1 MMHMK
6 FPLGMTMSMR
16 VHMELGQAIVTG
28 AYDETP
34 LPSENELCE
43 QFGASRT
50 VIREAI
56 KLLTAKGLIF
66 TRQRFGTR
74 INPIGDWNLL
84 DPDVTTWLALRPPS
98 KRMCLEFAHMRLAIE
113 PVAASLA
120 ARCSDAKL
128 IGDIENQFSEMVRFQ
143 NKPNRLRE
151 ADVAF
156 HIAILRASES
166 DFFWRLKA
174 FIKAALEMSIG
185 VSQKAGGIS
194 LELHQD
200 LLEAIVGRRPDDA
213 EHRARLLLQNAIQ
226 MIESHMWD
234 LPSHGLSDEISR
246 SQTVVAALQHD

>member
-1 MMHMK
+1 MHMK
-6 FPLGMTMSMR
+6 FPLGTTMSMR

-74 INPIGDWNLL
+74 INPVRDWNLL

-120 ARCSDAKL
+120 AKCSNAEL
-128 IGDIENQFSEMVRFQ
+128 IGDVERQFSEMERFKD
-143 NKPNRLRE
+143 NPGRLRE

-156 HIAILRASES
+156 HIAILRASEN
-166 DFFWRLKA
+166 DVFWRLNG

-185 VSQKAGGIS
+185 ISQESGGIS
-194 LELHQD
+194 IDLHND
-200 LLEAIVGRRPDDA
+200 LFQAIISRQPDEA
-213 EHRARLLLQNAIQ
+213 EHQARRLLQNAIRL
-226 MIESHMWD
+226 IEAHVWNSVD
-234 LPSHGLSDEISR
+234 
-246 SQTVVAALQHD
+246 